1 MAEVKKLSKHD
12 VRMCYLNWTMFSH
25 SCYNYERLQATS
37 FAEAMGVILKTL
49 YPHKE
54 DLGRELGTH
63 FVFFNTEP
71 KTGGVLHGGHLLR
84 QVVAQGV
91 AAQGDNDT
99 FAHSWCIPSSQMIVV
114 EPVR

>member
-37 FAEAMGVILKTL
+37 FAEAMGVILKKL
-49 YPHKE
+49 YPNKE
-54 DLGRELGTH
+54 DLGREMGKH

-71 KTGGVLHGGHLLR
+71 NTGGVIHGVVIAMEEQRANGAPISEDMINGIKTCLLY
-84 QVVAQGV
+84 
-91 AAQGDNDT
+91 T
-99 FAHSWCIPSSQMIVV
+99 SPS
-114 EPVR
+114 PRD